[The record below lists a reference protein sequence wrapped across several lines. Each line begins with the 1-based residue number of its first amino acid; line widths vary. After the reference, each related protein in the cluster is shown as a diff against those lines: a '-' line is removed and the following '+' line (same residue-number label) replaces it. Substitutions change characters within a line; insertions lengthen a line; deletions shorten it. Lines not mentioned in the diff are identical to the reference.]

1 VRGVDP
7 SFENTTGGQKSGSE
21 CGDIDLTD
29 DLTNV
34 VGPVP
39 LVLDLRITHECWGSS
54 SDPSLNGHLRYPN
67 DIDRPLNETTSD
79 KISVENIF
87 EPFILTGHRETDH
100 FFATSRVHLTQSNS
114 GLSHFHRS
122 EFSSHLKSK
131 IGKIL
136 VKSVVLCK
144 S

>member
-1 VRGVDP
+1 M
-7 SFENTTGGQKSGSE
+7 
-21 CGDIDLTD
+21 
-29 DLTNV
+29 

-39 LVLDLRITHECWGSS
+39 LVLDLTHESWVSS
-54 SDPSLNGHLRYPN
+54 SDPSLNGHLHYPN
-67 DIDRPLNETTSD
+67 DINRPLNETTSD

-87 EPFILTGHRETDH
+87 ESFILTGHRETDH
-100 FFATSRVHLTQSNS
+100 FFATSRVHLAQSNS

-131 IGKIL
+131 IVNIL